1 MTDEKLQKERQ
12 FLAPW
17 VCSDSITA
25 SSSSLAL
32 DLGSGSFP
40 RNPFEAA
47 RVFGA
52 DVRGGDG
59 VFEVDIVGSQSL
71 PFPDA
76 LFHYITAH
84 DFIEHVPRVLVV
96 DGKTVNPFINLM
108 NEIYRLLAVN
118 GLFYSKTPAWPH
130 PEVFVD
136 PTHVNV
142 ITEHTFPAYFSGS
155 APWAANYGFHGCFEL
170 ISQDWAGCHLLTLL
184 KKTQ

>member
-1 MTDEKLQKERQ
+1 MIDEKVQKEKE
-12 FLAPW
+12 FLSPW
-17 VCSDSITA
+17 VRRDAMSA

-32 DLGSGSFP
+32 DLGSGPSP

-47 RVFGA
+47 KVFGA
-52 DVRGGDG
+52 DIRGGQDI
-59 VFEVDIVGSQSL
+59 FKVDIVASQSL

-76 LFHYITAH
+76 LFGYITAH

-96 DGKTVNPFINLM
+96 DGKTIHPFIDLM
-108 NEIYRLLAVN
+108 NEIYRLLAVG

-155 APWAANYGFHGCFEL
+155 APWAANYGFYGCFEL
-170 ISQDWAGCHLLTLL
+170 LSQDWAGCHLLTLL
-184 KKTQ
+184 KKIQ